1 MNEVIRCR
9 NISVKFKKKFFQL
22 ENNSV
27 LQDIN
32 FEIETNEIFGIIGP
46 SGAGKTTLLNVLT
59 NQISFKGELDING
72 ISIEKDDRVFERVS
86 LCAADSGL
94 YDELSVMDN
103 LLLYANIFG
112 KGSKEVKSLLQS
124 SGLHNCQKTKV
135 SKLSMGMKRRVSLI
149 RCFLNDAEIVLLD
162 EPTSNVDPITSKRI
176 RNLIYRIRESG
187 KTVVLTTHD
196 MNEAENFCDHLILL
210 NEGQI
215 IEQGSPEEIK
225 NKFIDTKI
233 KITCF
238 TFDNRSDTFILPKQN
253 RELTNFI
260 LNNRIKNIH
269 SNEPTLETVF
279 IQAIEKRNISNE
291 NK

>member
-210 NEGQI
+210 NEG
-215 IEQGSPEEIK
+215 
-225 NKFIDTKI
+225 
-233 KITCF
+233 
-238 TFDNRSDTFILPKQN
+238 
-253 RELTNFI
+253 
-260 LNNRIKNIH
+260 
-269 SNEPTLETVF
+269 
-279 IQAIEKRNISNE
+279 
-291 NK
+291 